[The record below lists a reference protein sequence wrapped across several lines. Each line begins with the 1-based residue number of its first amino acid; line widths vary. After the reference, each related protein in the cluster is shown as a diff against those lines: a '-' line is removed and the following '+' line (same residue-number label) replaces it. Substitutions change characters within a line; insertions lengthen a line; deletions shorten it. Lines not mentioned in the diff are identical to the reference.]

1 MRPEE
6 IDKLAKQTIKKAW
19 QNVVR
24 NIIRI
29 YRFVQK
35 DHMDREQNSRKFA
48 LLCSKEVRKKY
59 LKSQRMHREYQFRAK
74 RMQKEMLVY
83 WRKRERELNE
93 IKKRKEKLEGEL
105 KRREE
110 EERESLLQK
119 KRLEF
124 LMKQSDIYAH
134 FMARKLGI
142 AIQDEPNEN
151 EAKQEDS
158 NKENKEVRFK
168 MDVEIDE
175 NAALENVHMMINE
188 QREMLMN
195 FDKETQ
201 EARGLSSAAGN
212 MKALEQ
218 YSLEEVKNAQTLD
231 FSYVPQDTFTQIINT
246 PASFIGELK
255 EYQLKGLRWL
265 DNLYEQGI
273 NGILADEMGLGKTIQ
288 AIALLAH
295 IFEFKR
301 NCGPFLIVAPSS
313 TLYNWQQEIKRFC
326 PILKVLPYWGNL
338 KQRKTI
344 RKFFSLKNLGGPNS
358 PFHVVITSY
367 QLVVADEKTFQKMKW
382 QYVILD
388 EAQAIK
394 NINSQRWKTLLSFN
408 SRNKLLLTG
417 TPIQNTMA
425 ELWALLHFI
434 MPKLFDS
441 HDQFQEWFSK
451 DIEAHSQDQKAVN
464 QHQLS
469 RLHAILKPFM
479 LRRVKKDVEHEI
491 GQKKEYQILCG
502 MTTRQQ
508 ELYDVRLFFS
518 FLKLFFFRILKKDYQ
533 LKISSICW
541 NRKLKW
547 RV

>member
-1 MRPEE
+1 ME
-6 IDKLAKQTIKKAW
+6 
-19 QNVVR
+19 
-24 NIIRI
+24 
-29 YRFVQK
+29 
-35 DHMDREQNSRKFA
+35 REQNSRKFA

-59 LKSQRMHREYQFRAK
+59 IKSQRMHREYQFRAK

-93 IKKRKEKLEGEL
+93 IKKRKEKLESEL

-142 AIQDEPNEN
+142 AIHDENPIEKVSENGKETENNNGEPKEKNEL
-151 EAKQEDS
+151 
-158 NKENKEVRFK
+158 
-168 MDVEIDE
+168 EIDE
-175 NAALENVHMMINE
+175 KAALENVHMMINE

-201 EARGLSSAAGN
+201 EARINAGGPGGVL
-212 MKALEQ
+212 MPLEQ
-218 YSLEEVKNAQTLD
+218 YSLEEVKNAQNLD
-231 FSYVPQDTFTQIINT
+231 FSYVPQDTFNEIISAPHT
-246 PASFIGELK
+246 FVGELK

-295 IFEFKR
+295 ISVNKH
-301 NCGPFLIVAPSS
+301 NYGPFLIVAPIS
-313 TLYNWQQEIKRFC
+313 TLYNWQMEIKRFC
-326 PILKVLPYWGNL
+326 PTLKVLPYWGNL

-344 RKFFSLKNLGGPNS
+344 RKFFSLKNLGTPYS
-358 PFHVVITSY
+358 PFQVVITSY

-441 HDQFQEWFSK
+441 HEQFQEWFSK

-491 GQKKEYQILCG
+491 GQKKEFQILCE

-508 ELYDVRLFFS
+508 ELYDVFP
-518 FLKLFFFRILKKDYQ
+518 I
-533 LKISSICW
+533 I
-541 NRKLKW
+541 N
-547 RV
+547 

>member
-1 MRPEE
+1 ME
-6 IDKLAKQTIKKAW
+6 
-19 QNVVR
+19 
-24 NIIRI
+24 
-29 YRFVQK
+29 
-35 DHMDREQNSRKFA
+35 REQNSRKFA

-59 LKSQRMHREYQFRAK
+59 IKSQRMHREYQFRAK

-93 IKKRKEKLEGEL
+93 IKKRKEKLESEL

-142 AIQDEPNEN
+142 AIHNDNPMEKSGENENPNEKKDEEKGN
-151 EAKQEDS
+151 ENGEESGNGS
-158 NKENKEVRFK
+158 NANKSEMKPKVEI
-168 MDVEIDE
+168 EIDE
-175 NAALENVHMMINE
+175 KAALENVHMMINE
-188 QREMLMN
+188 QRENLRN

-201 EARGLSSAAGN
+201 EER
-212 MKALEQ
+212 MKAGGFGEHMMPLEQ

-231 FSYVPQDTFTQIINT
+231 FSYVPQDTFNEIISAPN
-246 PASFIGELK
+246 SFIGELK

-265 DNLYEQGI
+265 DNLYDQGI

-295 IFEFKR
+295 ISENKH

-326 PILKVLPYWGNL
+326 PSLKVLPYWGNM

-344 RKFFSLKNLGGPNS
+344 RKFFSLKNLGTPHS

-441 HDQFQEWFSK
+441 HEQFQEWFSK

-491 GQKKEYQILCG
+491 GQKKEHQILCE

-508 ELYDVRLFFS
+508 ELYDVLKHFYLTIITCH
-518 FLKLFFFRILKKDYQ
+518 FL
-533 LKISSICW
+533 
-541 NRKLKW
+541 
-547 RV
+547 

>member
-1 MRPEE
+1 MRPDEVE
-6 IDKLAKQTIKKAW
+6 KLMKQLIKKAW

-24 NIIRI
+24 NMMRI
-29 YRFVQK
+29 YRFAQK
-35 DHMDREQNSRKFA
+35 ERMEREQNSRKFA

-59 LKSQRMHREYQFRAK
+59 IKSQRMHREYQFRAK

-93 IKKRKEKLEGEL
+93 IKKRKEKLESEL

-142 AIQDEPNEN
+142 AIDSDPITTNEGVIK
-151 EAKQEDS
+151 EGEIHEDKVKS
-158 NKENKEVRFK
+158 L
-168 MDVEIDE
+168 VEIDE
-175 NAALENVHMMINE
+175 TAALENVHMMINE
-188 QREMLMN
+188 QREMLQN
-195 FDKETQ
+195 FDKETH
-201 EARGLSSAAGN
+201 EARVFAGGAEGHL
-212 MKALEQ
+212 KPLEQ
-218 YSLEEVKNAQTLD
+218 YSLDEVKNAQNLD
-231 FSYVPQDTFTQIINT
+231 FSYVPQDTFTEIICT
-246 PASFIGELK
+246 PRTFVGDLK

-265 DNLYEQGI
+265 DNLYDQGI

-295 IFEFKR
+295 ISENKH

-326 PILKVLPYWGNL
+326 PSLKVLPYWGNL

-344 RKFFSLKNLGGPNS
+344 RKFFSLKNLGTNHS

-479 LRRVKKDVEHEI
+479 LRRIKKDVEHEI
-491 GQKKEYQILCG
+491 GQKKEFQLLCY
-502 MTTRQQ
+502 MTKRQQ
-508 ELYDVRLFFS
+508 ELYDV
-518 FLKLFFFRILKKDYQ
+518 
-533 LKISSICW
+533 
-541 NRKLKW
+541 
-547 RV
+547 

>member
-6 IDKLAKQTIKKAW
+6 AEKLSKQTIKKAW

-24 NIIRI
+24 NVIRI
-29 YRFVQK
+29 YRFAQK
-35 DHMDREQNSRKFA
+35 DRMEREQNSRKFA

-59 LKSQRMHREYQFRAK
+59 IKSQRMHREYQFRAK

-93 IKKRKEKLEGEL
+93 IKKRKEKLESEL

-142 AIQDEPNEN
+142 AIHT
-151 EAKQEDS
+151 EAEKPIDFSIGKSPELQNLDKTDINPDKSDRILEKIVD
-158 NKENKEVRFK
+158 KAL
-168 MDVEIDE
+168 EIDE
-175 NAALENVHMMINE
+175 KAALENVHMMINE

-195 FDKETQ
+195 FDKETH
-201 EARGLSSAAGN
+201 EARISAGGGALHPL
-212 MKALEQ
+212 KPLEQ
-218 YSLEEVKNAQTLD
+218 YSLDEVKNAQNLD
-231 FSYVPQDTFTQIINT
+231 FSYVPQDTFTEIIN
-246 PASFIGELK
+246 PPNSFIGELK

-265 DNLYEQGI
+265 DNLYDQGI

-295 IFEFKR
+295 ISENKH

-313 TLYNWQQEIKRFC
+313 TLFNWQQEIKRFC
-326 PILKVLPYWGNL
+326 PVLKVLPYWGNL

-344 RKFFSLKNLGGPNS
+344 RKFFSLKNLGTAHS

-441 HDQFQEWFSK
+441 HEQFQEWFSK

-491 GQKKEYQILCG
+491 GQKKEHQIFCE
-502 MTTRQQ
+502 MTRRQQ
-508 ELYDVRLFFS
+508 ELYDVRSFFP
-518 FLKLFFFRILKKDYQ
+518 
-533 LKISSICW
+533 
-541 NRKLKW
+541 
-547 RV
+547 

>member
-142 AIQDEPNEN
+142 AIHDEAEKSSKMDADLNSIEKPSQNEN
-151 EAKQEDS
+151 EPMNNGNTEA
-158 NKENKEVRFK
+158 NFK
-168 MDVEIDE
+168 PEIEIDE

-188 QREMLMN
+188 QREMLLN

-201 EARGLSSAAGN
+201 EARMMAGGPMGN
-212 MKALEQ
+212 LKTLEQ
-218 YSLEEVKNAQTLD
+218 YSLEEVKNAQNLD

-246 PASFIGELK
+246 PVSFVGELK

-295 IFEFKR
+295 IFENKH

-344 RKFFSLKNLGGPNS
+344 RKFFSLKNLGAPNS
-358 PFHVVITSY
+358 PFHIVITSY
-367 QLVVADEKTFQKMKW
+367 QLIVADEKTFQKMKW

-441 HDQFQEWFSK
+441 HEQFQEWFSK

-491 GQKKEYQILCG
+491 GQKKEFQILCE
-502 MTTRQQ
+502 MTNRQQ
-508 ELYDVRLFFS
+508 ELYDVIFFI
-518 FLKLFFFRILKKDYQ
+518 LKLM
-533 LKISSICW
+533 
-541 NRKLKW
+541 
-547 RV
+547 